1 MPSARSY
8 RPLPQKALPPLRAL
22 GDNRNVAAVMDEIP
36 LAKDAHG
43 VYRAGGTRVTLDLL
57 VRAFNRGATA
67 EEIVQKYDSLRL
79 PDVYQVIGYYLKH
92 ADELAGYF
100 ETRARDEENL
110 LSSHPQWSPKGFR
123 DRLLARRNA
132 REPIGVQ

>member
-1 MPSARSY
+1 
-8 RPLPQKALPPLRAL
+8 LPPPQAVV
-22 GDNRNVAAVMDEIP
+22 DNLTVTAIVDEIP

-43 VYRAGGTRVTLDLL
+43 VYRVGGTRVTLDLV

-67 EEIVQKYDSLRL
+67 EEIVQKYSSLRL

-100 ETRARDEENL
+100 ETRAREEGNL
-110 LSSHPQWSPKGFR
+110 LPSHPEWSPKGLR

-132 REPIGVQ
+132 R